1 MPAAPIPVVDV
12 AINIVR
18 GPAGHVLLAERTAR
32 QVAAGFWELPGGKI
46 ETGETAQQAAARE
59 LEEEVGIRARSM
71 RPRLLYEHAFRTKR
85 VRLHV
90 FAIDDWSGEPAGRE
104 GQRIAW
110 VDPADPSVAPILPS
124 NDRLFAALALPPLWF
139 TPHANGPGDS
149 VTFLTQARTAL
160 GAGVRTILVR
170 APHFAPDQR
179 IALARRAVALASP
192 FGAQVLLA
200 GTPFEAQRA
209 GALGLVSCACELG
222 RLQARPQTPLWIA
235 TCATSEDLERAIVLG
250 ADAAIASP
258 VLPSSS
264 PVASSAVHSETEAIG
279 WDGLRRLAQA
289 SPIPVY
295 AEGGLSAEM
304 VSQAQRA
311 GAAGV
316 LTGDL

>member
-1 MPAAPIPVVDV
+1 
-12 AINIVR
+12 
-18 GPAGHVLLAERTAR
+18 VLLAERTAR

-46 ETGETAQQAAARE
+46 ERGETAQQAAARE
-59 LEEEVGIRARSM
+59 LEEEVGIRARSL

-90 FAIDDWSGEPAGRE
+90 FAVDEWTGEPAGRE

-124 NDRLFAALALPPLWF
+124 NDRLFAALALAPLWF
-139 TPHANGPGDS
+139 ASNADGPGES
-149 VTFLTQARTAL
+149 TTFLAQVRAAL

-192 FGAQVLLA
+192 FGAQALLA
-200 GTPFEAQRA
+200 GTPLEAQRA
-209 GALGLVSCACELG
+209 GVSGLVSCACELE
-222 RLQARPQTPLWIA
+222 RLAARPQTPLWVA
-235 TCATSEDLERAIVLG
+235 TCATPEELERAIRLG

-258 VLPSSS
+258 VLPS
-264 PVASSAVHSETEAIG
+264 AVDPKMKAIG
-279 WDGLRRLAQA
+279 WDGLRRLGEA
-289 SPIPVY
+289 SPIPLF
-295 AEGGLSAEM
+295 AEGGVSAEM
-304 VSQAQRA
+304 VTQAQRA

-316 LTGDL
+316 VTGDL